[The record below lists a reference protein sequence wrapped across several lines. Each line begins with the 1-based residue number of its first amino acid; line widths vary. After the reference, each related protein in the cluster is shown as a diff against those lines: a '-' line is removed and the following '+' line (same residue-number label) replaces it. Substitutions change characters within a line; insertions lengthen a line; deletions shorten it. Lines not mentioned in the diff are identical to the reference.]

1 MTACV
6 VDRGD
11 RGLHIY
17 HRLTS
22 CKIIKWGGERVV
34 NNVTVL
40 FVLNYLSKFLKVQNK
55 SKIHLT
61 FGRDLDICKRRKQEK
76 NEYFVVLQK
85 HL

>member
-22 CKIIKWGGERVV
+22 CKIIKWGGE
-34 NNVTVL
+34 
-40 FVLNYLSKFLKVQNK
+40 
-55 SKIHLT
+55 
-61 FGRDLDICKRRKQEK
+61 
-76 NEYFVVLQK
+76 
-85 HL
+85 